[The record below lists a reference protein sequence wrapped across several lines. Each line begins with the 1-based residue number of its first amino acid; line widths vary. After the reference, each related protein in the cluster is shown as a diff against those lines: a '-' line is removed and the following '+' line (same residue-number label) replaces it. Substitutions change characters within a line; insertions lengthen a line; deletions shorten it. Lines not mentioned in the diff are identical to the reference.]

1 MVQQDEHLAHERIQD
16 TFNRFSETIKKYSG
30 KVLELRGDALL
41 AEFERPSDA
50 LNATLAFQSSNS
62 RYLSTINDDLKPEI
76 RAGIAM
82 GEVVVAN
89 NTITG
94 AGVVMAQRVEQL
106 AKKGGLCITSAV
118 RESLSKR
125 LSVEFENL
133 GQQDLKGFQE
143 PVAVYRVTQA
153 DEAAIPLPE
162 TKGVSRPPKIPLLQI
177 GALSVAAL
185 MIVIGVVYWVNRG
198 ETLGETASTES
209 MALPLPDNPA
219 IAVLPFS
226 NLSGDTQQDY
236 FSDGITNDIITDL
249 SQVSNLLVIASNSVF
264 VYKNNPVKVQQ
275 VAQDLGVTHVLEGSV
290 QKSGNQVRINAQL
303 IDASSGHHLWAE
315 RFDRELVDIFKLQDE
330 VSRKIVDTLAV
341 KLTRVEQRLL
351 DRDRPADP
359 QAYDMLLQG
368 LEQLR
373 RFTRGTNAEARRYFQ
388 EAIQFDPGFAR
399 AYADVAFSHAMD
411 FLFGWEEASDEKFRV
426 AFEYADKAVALDDT
440 IGQVHFARGVLYL
453 TAKDHASAIES
464 AFRAVKTHPNYA
476 DGWANVAQ
484 VLVYSGKPEESLENM
499 SIAKELNPRYA
510 FFYTWIEGH
519 ARMLL
524 GEYEAAEEAFLDVIE
539 RNPHFPGAHLTL
551 ASLYGNLG
559 QTEQAEWAALEI
571 MTLNPQFSIADE
583 AARVPYKLKQH
594 LDSYVTGLRKAGLPE

>member
-1 MVQQDEHLAHERIQD
+1 
-16 TFNRFSETIKKYSG
+16 
-30 KVLELRGDALL
+30 
-41 AEFERPSDA
+41 
-50 LNATLAFQSSNS
+50 
-62 RYLSTINDDLKPEI
+62 
-76 RAGIAM
+76 
-82 GEVVVAN
+82 
-89 NTITG
+89 
-94 AGVVMAQRVEQL
+94 
-106 AKKGGLCITSAV
+106 
-118 RESLSKR
+118 
-125 LSVEFENL
+125 
-133 GQQDLKGFQE
+133 
-143 PVAVYRVTQA
+143 
-153 DEAAIPLPE
+153 
-162 TKGVSRPPKIPLLQI
+162 
-177 GALSVAAL
+177 
-185 MIVIGVVYWVNRG
+185 MIVIGIIYWVNRG
-198 ETLGETASTES
+198 ETLGGTTFVENTAF
-209 MALPLPDNPA
+209 PLPDNPA

-226 NLSGDTQQDY
+226 NLSGDTRQEY

-303 IDASSGHHLWAE
+303 IDAISGHHLWAE

-341 KLTRVEQRLL
+341 KLTSVEQRLL

-368 LEQLR
+368 LEHLR
-373 RFTRGTNAEARRYFQ
+373 RFTRNTNAEARRYFE

-464 AFRAVKTHPNYA
+464 AFRAVATNPNYA
-476 DGWANVAQ
+476 DGWANVSQ
-484 VLVYSGKPEESLENM
+484 VLVYSGKPEESLEKM

-524 GEYEAAEEAFLDVIE
+524 GEHEAAEEAFLDVIE

-559 QTEQAEWAALEI
+559 RTDEAEWAALEI
-571 MTLNPQFSIADE
+571 LSLNPQFSIAGE

-594 LDSYVTGLRKAGLPE
+594 HDYYITGLRKAGLPE

>member
-1 MVQQDEHLAHERIQD
+1 
-16 TFNRFSETIKKYSG
+16 
-30 KVLELRGDALL
+30 
-41 AEFERPSDA
+41 
-50 LNATLAFQSSNS
+50 
-62 RYLSTINDDLKPEI
+62 
-76 RAGIAM
+76 
-82 GEVVVAN
+82 
-89 NTITG
+89 
-94 AGVVMAQRVEQL
+94 
-106 AKKGGLCITSAV
+106 
-118 RESLSKR
+118 
-125 LSVEFENL
+125 
-133 GQQDLKGFQE
+133 
-143 PVAVYRVTQA
+143 
-153 DEAAIPLPE
+153 
-162 TKGVSRPPKIPLLQI
+162 
-177 GALSVAAL
+177 
-185 MIVIGVVYWVNRG
+185 
-198 ETLGETASTES
+198 
-209 MALPLPDNPA
+209 
-219 IAVLPFS
+219 
-226 NLSGDTQQDY
+226 
-236 FSDGITNDIITDL
+236 
-249 SQVSNLLVIASNSVF
+249 
-264 VYKNNPVKVQQ
+264 
-275 VAQDLGVTHVLEGSV
+275 
-290 QKSGNQVRINAQL
+290 
-303 IDASSGHHLWAE
+303 LWAE

-373 RFTRGTNAEARRYFQ
+373 RFTRGTNAEARSYVQ

>member
-1 MVQQDEHLAHERIQD
+1 
-16 TFNRFSETIKKYSG
+16 
-30 KVLELRGDALL
+30 
-41 AEFERPSDA
+41 
-50 LNATLAFQSSNS
+50 
-62 RYLSTINDDLKPEI
+62 
-76 RAGIAM
+76 
-82 GEVVVAN
+82 
-89 NTITG
+89 
-94 AGVVMAQRVEQL
+94 
-106 AKKGGLCITSAV
+106 
-118 RESLSKR
+118 
-125 LSVEFENL
+125 
-133 GQQDLKGFQE
+133 
-143 PVAVYRVTQA
+143 
-153 DEAAIPLPE
+153 
-162 TKGVSRPPKIPLLQI
+162 
-177 GALSVAAL
+177 
-185 MIVIGVVYWVNRG
+185 
-198 ETLGETASTES
+198 